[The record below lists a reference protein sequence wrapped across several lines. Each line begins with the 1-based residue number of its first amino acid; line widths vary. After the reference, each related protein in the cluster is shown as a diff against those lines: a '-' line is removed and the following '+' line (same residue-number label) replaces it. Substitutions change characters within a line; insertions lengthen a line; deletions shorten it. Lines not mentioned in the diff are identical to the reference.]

1 MQTMWLSEDGAWET
15 TLRGRQVF
23 DNPRLNKGTAFT
35 AEERREL
42 RLVGQLP
49 PSVLTLD
56 EQAALSYA
64 QYQAQPSNL
73 LKNIH
78 LTDLRDRNEVLFYRL
93 LSEHLREML
102 PIVYTPTIGEAIQL
116 YSHEYRR
123 PRGVYLSVDAP
134 DLVGP
139 SLGETGLGPD
149 DVDLIVATDAEAILG
164 IGDWG
169 VGGVEIAVG
178 KLLVY
183 TAAAGIHPDRTLAV
197 MLDVGTNRESLL
209 EDPLYL
215 GNRHPRVPRTAYDE
229 FIAKYINTAKRLFP
243 DALLH
248 WEDLGTSNARRI
260 LERYRQRT
268 LTFNDDMQGT
278 GAVNL
283 AAVLSAA
290 RVSGVDLADHRVVVL
305 GSGTAGIGI
314 ADQMRDAMTIDGL
327 TVDGARARFWCLD
340 RHGLLTDDMGD
351 LQDFQQTYARPASE
365 IAGWARNE
373 ELGGVD
379 LAEVVRR
386 VRPTILIGTS
396 TRRNAFTEQIVAEM
410 AAHVDR
416 PVIMPMSNPTHL
428 CEAVPADLIRWTGGR
443 ALVATGSP
451 FEPVVHD
458 QVTHVIGQAN
468 NALVF
473 PGLGLGAIVAKAT
486 FITDGMIFAAAR
498 ALADLVDPTKPGAS
512 LLPQIEDIR
521 NTSAAVAVAVAEAA
535 RRDGVARAALDGDLD
550 RQVRDAMWTPTYR
563 PVRAAELTTG
573 DLRVP
578 PTRRRDAAAAS
589 FPRDFWP
596 RGPR

>member
-23 DNPRLNKGTAFT
+23 DNPRLNKGTAFSPK
-35 AEERREL
+35 ERREL

-49 PSVLTLD
+49 PSILTLD
-56 EQAALSYA
+56 EQAALAYA
-64 QYQAQPSNL
+64 QYQAQPTNL
-73 LKNIH
+73 LRNIH
-78 LTDLRDRNEVLFYRL
+78 LADLRDRNEVLFYRL

-134 DLVGP
+134 DLIGP
-139 SLGETGLGPD
+139 SLGEMGLGPD

-178 KLLVY
+178 KLVVY
-183 TAAAGIHPDRTLAV
+183 TAAAGIHPDRTVAV
-197 MLDVGTNRESLL
+197 MLDVGTNRQSLL

-215 GNRHPRVPRTAYDE
+215 GNRHPRVARTAYDE
-229 FIAKYINTAKRLFP
+229 FIAKYINTARRLFP

-260 LERYRQRT
+260 LERYRQRI

-290 RVSGVDLADHRVVVL
+290 RVSGRALADHRVVVY

-314 ADQMRDAMTIDGL
+314 ADQMRDAMTSDGL
-327 TVDGARARFWCLD
+327 TGEAARARFWCLD
-340 RHGLLTDDMGD
+340 RHGLLTDDMAD
-351 LQDFQQTYARPASE
+351 LQDFQRTYARPASE
-365 IAGWARNE
+365 ITGWARND

-386 VRPTILIGTS
+386 VHPSILIGTS
-396 TRRNAFTEQIVAEM
+396 TRRNAFTEQIVGEM

-458 QVTHVIGQAN
+458 QVRHVIGQAN

-473 PGLGLGAIVAKAT
+473 PGLGLGAIVAKAMV
-486 FITDGMIFAAAR
+486 ITDGMIFAAAR
-498 ALADLVDPTKPGAS
+498 ALADLVDPTTPGAS
-512 LLPQIEDIR
+512 LLPAIEDIR
-521 NTSAAVAVAVAEAA
+521 DTSAAVAVAVAQAA
-535 RRDGVARAALDGDLD
+535 RRDGVARAALDGDLE

-563 PVRAAELTTG
+563 PVRAAEQTTG
-573 DLRVP
+573 DLRLP
-578 PTRRRDAAAAS
+578 PTRRRDTASAS